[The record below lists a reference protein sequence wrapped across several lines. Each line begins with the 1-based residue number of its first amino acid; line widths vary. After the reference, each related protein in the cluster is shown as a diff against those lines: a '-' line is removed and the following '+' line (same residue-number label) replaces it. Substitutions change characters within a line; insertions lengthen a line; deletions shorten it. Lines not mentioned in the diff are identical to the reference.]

1 VSSLNLQPAAI
12 GCIAPGAGNCLGTAA
27 ARLPSNSW
35 NRSEVKMG
43 GTAEA
48 SGPDFSAGMKLDDIA
63 EGSTMAGRV
72 GDEAVLLSRFDGELF
87 AVSGT
92 CTHYGGA
99 LAEGID
105 TGESVRCPLHHACF
119 SLRTGEVHRAPAL
132 DPLDRWK
139 VEVEGELAFVRK
151 KMTEPLP
158 QQRAT
163 TDVRRIVIIGGGA
176 AGLSC
181 ANELR
186 KRGYTGAI
194 TMLSADHDPPCD
206 RPNLSKDYLAGNAPE
221 EWIPLRQ
228 DDWYRDNDIDLR
240 LGTEV
245 TSIDPGARTVVCSS
259 GERVPF
265 DRLLLAT
272 GAEPNRLSTPG
283 FDGDNVFT
291 LRSLAD
297 ARAIVGRAKKGARA
311 VVIGASFI
319 ALEAAASLRHR
330 GVEVDVIAPEQVPF
344 EKALGRDLG
353 NFFKQLHEKNGVRFH
368 LGLTPASFDGRSV
381 EISNGEGIEADFVLV
396 GVGVRPRIQL
406 AEAAPLATGN
416 GVLVDCYLESSAPG
430 IYAAGDI
437 AAFRDPFTGEP
448 TRIEHWVVAERQ
460 GQVAAANMLGIKE
473 PFDSAPFFWTE
484 QYGVTVRYVG
494 HASQPQDIKIEGDL
508 HECDAAVHYR
518 QDGRQ
523 RATAT
528 LNRDRANL
536 EAELELESE
545 REPAC

>member
-1 VSSLNLQPAAI
+1 
-12 GCIAPGAGNCLGTAA
+12 
-27 ARLPSNSW
+27 
-35 NRSEVKMG
+35 MG

-48 SGPDFSAGMKLDDIA
+48 RGPDFSAGVKLADIA
-63 EGSTMAGRV
+63 EGSMLAGRV
-72 GDEAVLLSRFDGELF
+72 GDEPVLLSRFDGELF
-87 AVSGT
+87 AVGGT

-99 LAEGID
+99 LADGVD

-132 DPLDRWK
+132 DPLDRWQ
-139 VEVEGELAFVRK
+139 VEIEGEFAFVRK
-151 KMTEPLP
+151 KMAEAPQRQCAATEI
-158 QQRAT
+158 RK
-163 TDVRRIVIIGGGA
+163 IVIVGGGA
-176 AGLSC
+176 AGLAC

-186 KRGYTGAI
+186 KRGYAGAI
-194 TMLSADHDPPCD
+194 TILSADADPPCD
-206 RPNLSKDYLAGNAPE
+206 RPNLSKDYLAGTAPE

-240 LGTEV
+240 LGLEV
-245 TSIDPGARTVVCSS
+245 TSIDPDARTVVCSS

-283 FDGDNVFT
+283 FDRDNVLT

-297 ARAIVGRAKKGARA
+297 ARAIVGQAKKDARA

-319 ALEAAASLRHR
+319 ALEATASLRHR
-330 GVEVDVIAPEQVPF
+330 EVEVDVIAPEQVPF

-368 LGLTPASFDGRSV
+368 LGLTPASFDGRWV
-381 EISNGEGIEADFVLV
+381 EISNGDRVEADFVLV

-406 AEAAPLATGN
+406 AEAASLATSN
-416 GVLVDCYLESSAPG
+416 GVLVDCYLGTSAPG

-437 AAFRDPFTGEP
+437 AAFPGPFTGEP

-460 GQVAAANMLGIKE
+460 GQVAAVNMLGMKQ

-494 HASQPQDIKIEGDL
+494 HASQPEHISVEGDL
-508 HECDAAVHYR
+508 GECDAAVRFH
-518 QDGRQ
+518 QNGRK

-528 LNRDRANL
+528 LNRDRDNL
-536 EAELELESE
+536 EAELELEKS